1 MEVSF
6 CSVGKRLQK
15 GLKLRLPNR
24 QLQVEGDQ
32 RDGVPGTPSHEEE
45 WRSLHILGLLLC
57 RHQEVIK
64 GESSRADRCLLW
76 ARLTETGDCPATPQK
91 LESLSERGARKAN
104 SGLVDTQRVCEN
116 FPHRRGNKC
125 LPLPYKAPRQTQGQ
139 FHPSPA

>member
-1 MEVSF
+1 MWGAGGGGGGGNNREAWWQESCPWGQKEGVEVSF

-32 RDGVPGTPSHEEE
+32 RDRVPGTPSHEEE

-64 GESSRADRCLLW
+64 GESSRADRRLLW
-76 ARLTETGDCPATPQK
+76 ARPTETGDCPATPQK

-104 SGLVDTQRVCEN
+104 SRLVDTQGV
-116 FPHRRGNKC
+116 
-125 LPLPYKAPRQTQGQ
+125 
-139 FHPSPA
+139 